1 MKEGIII
8 TVRLK
13 STRLKQK
20 VFREVNGKKVLKY
33 LTDRLRNNFDGEII
47 ICTSIHPNDD
57 PLIEFAKKENL
68 SFFRGSE
75 EDVLL
80 RYYETA
86 LKFNLDNFYIVYGDE
101 PFTDMETVKE
111 NFQLLQNQIPMW
123 IKNDSLPEG
132 TYGYGMNFKG
142 IEYLNNNKLADD
154 LEVWQI
160 MATNLPLKR
169 IEYKLEL
176 KERSDSIRLTIDYED
191 DLRVFNR
198 IIDKIG
204 DKFLSITLSELMDIY
219 EQEEYY
225 KINGFRIEE
234 YKARI
239 LEQGDLKNKK

>member
-13 STRLKQK
+13 STRLKEK
-20 VFREVNGKKVLKY
+20 VFIEVNGKKVLKY
-33 LTDRLRNNFDGEII
+33 LTERLRNNFDGEII
-47 ICTSIHPNDD
+47 ICTSNHPNDD

-86 LKFNLDNFYIVYGDE
+86 VKFNLDNFYIVYGDE

-169 IEYKLEL
+169 IEHKLEL
-176 KERSDSIRLTIDYED
+176 KGRSDSIRLTIDYED
-191 DLRVFNR
+191 DLMVFKR

-239 LEQGDLKNKK
+239 LEQGEIKNKK